1 VLSSGEQRGF
11 DLIVRSNN
19 GYVVTMQ
26 SENRQVM
33 VHDGAPAVTDTVPYE
48 VVLNGGA
55 VDLSSGGPVQVLS
68 GTGTTPATGIS
79 FPIDFTVG
87 NLSGPEAAGTYS
99 DVINV
104 TVTAN

>member
-1 VLSSGEQRGF
+1 
-11 DLIVRSNN
+11 
-19 GYVVTMQ
+19 
-26 SENRQVM
+26 M
-33 VHDGAPAVTDTVPYE
+33 VHERSPAVADTVSYE

-68 GTGTTPATGIS
+68 GTGTTPATGRA
-79 FPIDFTVG
+79 FPIEFTVG
-87 NLSGPEAAGTYS
+87 NLSGTEAAGTYS